1 MSKFKDYQGLRN
13 VINST
18 HNGIAVIDKRG
29 VIQVFND
36 SACMLLKVK
45 ADDAINKFID
55 DVFPGTWES
64 LETIIKTKKPQIG
77 VKVKTWNSTIVTNR
91 TPIIDGNKVLGIIS
105 IFQDISEYERVVLKL
120 TSYKNI
126 IRELDAIIEASTDG
140 LWISDHKANLI
151 RINRASELLNG
162 VKAEEVVGKNMAD
175 IVAQGYIDRS
185 STLEALESK
194 RQVSIIQHISRTN
207 KYLLATA
214 TPVFDENGDI
224 FLIVVTERDMT
235 QLNDLKDKL
244 QKSKLQ
250 TEKIKSEFAEL
261 SVLELKKQEFIAESK
276 EMRAVLTMSLKLANL
291 EASNILITGES
302 GTGKGLLAKFIH
314 KNSIRSNA
322 PIIQINCAAL
332 PESLLEAELFGY
344 EKGAFTGAREQGK
357 IGLFELAHKGTLF
370 LDEIG
375 DLPFAVQA
383 KLLKYLDDHLIMRLG
398 GTEPK
403 KVNCLIIAA
412 TNRNLQELTRGKKF
426 REDLFFRLD
435 GFTLKLPPLRERKD
449 DIFELS
455 NFFLSKYNKKFNQKK
470 RISVAGLDALQ
481 RHPFPGNIRE
491 LKNIIKKA
499 VVISDT
505 NQIDNFLIE
514 HVNTK
519 KTRFE
524 RLHNENTFIKGLTAE
539 ILDYEK
545 EILKIAMKRCKTTRE
560 MAEFLRTTQ
569 SRVVRKMKKHGLSKK

>member
-1 MSKFKDYQGLRN
+1 MKKFMDLQRFKKVL
-13 VINST
+13 NSI
-18 HNGIAVIDKRG
+18 HNGIIVIDRRG
-29 VIQVFND
+29 VIQDFND
-36 SACMLLKVK
+36 SAYMLLNIK
-45 ADDAINKFID
+45 ADDAINKFVD
-55 DVFPGTWES
+55 DVLPNTWKS

-77 VKVKTWNSTIVTNR
+77 IKVKVGNSTIIANR
-91 TPIIDGNKVLGIIS
+91 TPIVDGNKVDGIIC
-105 IFQDISEYERVVLKL
+105 IFQDISEYERVTSEL

-126 IRELDAIIEASTDG
+126 IRELDAIIEASSDG
-140 LWISDHKANLI
+140 LWISDQKANLI

-175 IVAQGYIDRS
+175 IVEQGYIDRS
-185 STLEALESK
+185 STLEVLESK
-194 RQVSIIQHISRTN
+194 RQVSILQYLSRTK

-214 TPVFDENGDI
+214 TPVFDEKGDL

-235 QLNDLKDKL
+235 QLNDLKSKL
-244 QKSKLQ
+244 QQSQLQ

-276 EMRAVLTMSLKLANL
+276 EMRAVLTTSLKLANL

-332 PESLLEAELFGY
+332 PENLLEAELFGY
-344 EKGAFTGAREQGK
+344 EAGAFTGAREQGK
-357 IGLFELAHKGTLF
+357 VGLFELAHEGTLF

-398 GTEPK
+398 GTKPK
-403 KVNCLIIAA
+403 KVDCLIIAA
-412 TNRNLQELTRGKKF
+412 TNCNLQELSMKKKF

-435 GFTLKLPPLRERKD
+435 EFSLKLPPLRERKD

-455 NFFLSKYNKKFNQKK
+455 HFYLSKYNKKFNQKK
-470 RISVAGLDALQ
+470 LISVAGIDALQ

-499 VVISDT
+499 VVISDR
-505 NQIDNFLIE
+505 NPIDKFLLE
-514 HVNTK
+514 HVNSIK
-519 KTRFE
+519 VRFE
-524 RLHNENTFIKGLTAE
+524 RLHNGNSFIKGLTAE
-539 ILDYEK
+539 VLDYER
-545 EILKIAMKRCKTTRE
+545 ELLKIAMKRCKTTRE

-569 SRVVRKMKKHGLSKK
+569 SRVVRKMKKHRLSKR